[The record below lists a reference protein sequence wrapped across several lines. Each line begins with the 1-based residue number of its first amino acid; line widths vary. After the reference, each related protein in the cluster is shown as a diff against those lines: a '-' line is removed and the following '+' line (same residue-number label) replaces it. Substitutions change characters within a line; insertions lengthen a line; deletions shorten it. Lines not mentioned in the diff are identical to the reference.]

1 MELIVKTAN
10 NAREFIELTR
20 LSHVSWNT
28 ANFGDVGF
36 RGQSNSEW
44 QLVPSAFRP
53 TKLGYGKSAI
63 PNTDKSISN
72 LCHGEFMCVKQFLME
87 SDAIG
92 LHVPGD
98 SRFFRD
104 PELLEMQL
112 RNSDYEVWPPNEIL
126 ETLAIAQHHGVPTR
140 LIDFSYHPMIA
151 AFFAADG
158 AQKKVVAQK
167 SKNEVID
174 GNEKFSV
181 WAANLHFVRQL
192 WNEQFGVERIR
203 EITVSRATNS
213 FLHAQ
218 HGLFLLDTGVNHS
231 WQRKDFGLEPLNQ
244 VILGR
249 AKKCINEN
257 ENRWKSYF
265 EKFPPLIKFELS
277 IIHANEVLQIL
288 KTEGITRA
296 YIYPSYESVVGILKE
311 ME

>member
-1 MELIVKTAN
+1 MDLVVKTAN
-10 NAREFIELTR
+10 NAKDFVDQLR
-20 LSHVSWNT
+20 LSHTSWNA
-28 ANFGDVGF
+28 ANFGDIGF

-53 TKLGYGKSAI
+53 KQLGYGKYVV
-63 PNTDKSISN
+63 TDTDRAISN
-72 LCHGEFMCVKQFLME
+72 LCRGEFMCVKQFLME

-104 PELLEMQL
+104 PERLEMPL
-112 RNSDYEVWPPNEIL
+112 RNSDYKIWPPNEIL

-158 AQKKVVAQK
+158 AQKKVIAQQ
-167 SKNEVID
+167 SNDEVVD
-174 GNEKFSV
+174 MKEKFAV
-181 WAANLHFVRQL
+181 WAANLDFIRQL
-192 WNEQFGVERIR
+192 WNEKFGIERIR

-218 HGLFLLDTGVNHS
+218 HGLFLLDMGVNQCWKS
-231 WQRKDFGLEPLNQ
+231 FGLEPLNQ

-249 AKKCINEN
+249 AKKCVDEDNGFGWN
-257 ENRWKSYF
+257 SYF
-265 EKFPPLIKFELS
+265 AKLPPLIKFELS
-277 IIHANEVLQIL
+277 IVHANEVLQIL
-288 KTEGITRA
+288 KAEGITRA
-296 YIYPSYESVVGILKE
+296 YIYPSYESVVEVLKE
-311 ME
+311 MQ